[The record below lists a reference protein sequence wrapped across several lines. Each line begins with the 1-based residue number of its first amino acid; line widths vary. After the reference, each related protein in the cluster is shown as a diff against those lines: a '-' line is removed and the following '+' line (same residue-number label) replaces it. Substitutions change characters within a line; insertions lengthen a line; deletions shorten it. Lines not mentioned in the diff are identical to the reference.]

1 MVLFGRQ
8 KLPTTRKFIQLNAVV
23 VFAQT
28 RLKACQRLLS
38 IERRCVHSLRE
49 LLHGKRRIRQKKQR
63 FKCAFS
69 LRARS
74 HDANTFLPY
83 LRNVVCI
90 IDYAGVRVPLALI
103 ITRKKRTAC
112 HVPPPRPAMRLL
124 RAGFGATKTKNRH
137 ETYRACYTRVAVMH
151 TLLTNYPA
159 SKTQL
164 RNAEPVCIVGMHC
177 LTIFAFLGIRSAVTP
192 AH

>member
-38 IERRCVHSLRE
+38 IERRCVRSLRE

-83 LRNVVCI
+83 LHNVVCI
-90 IDYAGVRVPLALI
+90 IDYAGVRVPLALM
-103 ITRKKRTAC
+103 ITHKKRTAC
-112 HVPPPRPAMRLL
+112 HVPPFAQQCACCVRVLELRKQKTGTKHIVPVIRVQLL
-124 RAGFGATKTKNRH
+124 
-137 ETYRACYTRVAVMH
+137 
-151 TLLTNYPA
+151 
-159 SKTQL
+159 
-164 RNAEPVCIVGMHC
+164 CIH
-177 LTIFAFLGIRSAVTP
+177 F
-192 AH
+192 